1 MNEGEGGTNNP
12 RGVRVSAASRSMG
25 VGAFSFTIEKPLSV
39 PGRCSAGAVECATNE
54 DEDEERPHHHRAPSE
69 RSRRHAGCAT
79 KRRHHLATSLLSS
92 PLSPVISCSRFRCTS
107 SSYSAERY
115 APRTEPLWKLARS
128 PARGIDV
135 RARRTSCSDQTR
147 VDRVSDD

>member
-12 RGVRVSAASRSMG
+12 RGVRVSAA
-25 VGAFSFTIEKPLSV
+25 AFDGCWSFFV
-39 PGRCSAGAVECATNE
+39 
-54 DEDEERPHHHRAPSE
+54 HHRKTTKRAGSMQRRRCGMRDQRRRRRGTTPPSPCTSE
-69 RSRRHAGCAT
+69 RSRRRAGCAT
-79 KRRHHLATSLLSS
+79 KRRHHLATFLLSS
-92 PLSPVISCSRFRCTS
+92 PLSVPSCSRFRCTS
-107 SSYSAERY
+107 SSCSAERY